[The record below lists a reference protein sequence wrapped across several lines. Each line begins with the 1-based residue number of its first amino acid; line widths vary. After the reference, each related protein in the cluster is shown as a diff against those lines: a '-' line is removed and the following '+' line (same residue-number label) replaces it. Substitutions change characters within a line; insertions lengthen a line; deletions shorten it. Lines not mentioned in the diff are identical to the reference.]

1 MYVKNEK
8 VMKDEVKK
16 LKRKFRD
23 VEVKNEELEIE
34 IIDFYFSREEEV
46 NRKIEE
52 VRRRFLRSG
61 LDDFDEDFFKSN
73 MVNWVNDDD
82 DEEEDEEDDV
92 ELEDEDRKSDNEDK
106 FDENFIL
113 EIIES
118 SYLYVNRRFF
128 LEFIFLIIVINKR
141 YVMFL

>member
-1 MYVKNEK
+1 
-8 VMKDEVKK
+8 MKDEVKK

-92 ELEDEDRKSDNEDK
+92 ELEDEYRKSDNEDK

-118 SYLYVNRRFF
+118 SYLYVNRRLF
-128 LEFIFLIIVINKR
+128 LELIFLIIVINKR
-141 YVMFL
+141 

>member
-1 MYVKNEK
+1 
-8 VMKDEVKK
+8 MKDEVKK

-118 SYLYVNRRFF
+118 SYLYVNRRLF
-128 LEFIFLIIVINKR
+128 LELIFLIIVINKR
-141 YVMFL
+141 

>member
-92 ELEDEDRKSDNEDK
+92 ELEDEYRKSDNEDK

-118 SYLYVNRRFF
+118 SYLYVNRCLF

-141 YVMFL
+141 

>member
-1 MYVKNEK
+1 
-8 VMKDEVKK
+8 MKDEVKK

-73 MVNWVNDDD
+73 MVNQVD
-82 DEEEDEEDDV
+82 DEEDDV

-118 SYLYVNRRFF
+118 SYLYVNRRLF

-141 YVMFL
+141 

>member
-92 ELEDEDRKSDNEDK
+92 ELEDEYRKSDNEDK

-118 SYLYVNRRFF
+118 SYLYVNRRLF

-141 YVMFL
+141 

>member
-1 MYVKNEK
+1 
-8 VMKDEVKK
+8 MKDEVKK

-92 ELEDEDRKSDNEDK
+92 ELEDEYRKSDNEDK

-118 SYLYVNRRFF
+118 SYLYVNRRLF

-141 YVMFL
+141 

>member
-1 MYVKNEK
+1 
-8 VMKDEVKK
+8 MKDEVKK

-73 MVNWVNDDD
+73 MVNQVD
-82 DEEEDEEDDV
+82 DEEDDV

-118 SYLYVNRRFF
+118 SYLYVNRRLF
-128 LEFIFLIIVINKR
+128 LELIFLIIVINKR
-141 YVMFL
+141 

>member
-1 MYVKNEK
+1 
-8 VMKDEVKK
+8 MKDEVKK

-73 MVNWVNDDD
+73 MVNQVKDDD
-82 DEEEDEEDDV
+82 EEDEEDDV
-92 ELEDEDRKSDNEDK
+92 ELEDEERKSDNEDK

-141 YVMFL
+141 

>member
-61 LDDFDEDFFKSN
+61 LDDFDEDFFKGN
-73 MVNWVNDDD
+73 MVNRVNDDD

-92 ELEDEDRKSDNEDK
+92 EFEDEDRKSDSEDK

-141 YVMFL
+141 

>member
-1 MYVKNEK
+1 
-8 VMKDEVKK
+8 MKDEVKK
-16 LKRKFRD
+16 LKWKFRD

-118 SYLYVNRRFF
+118 SYLYVNRCFF

-141 YVMFL
+141 

>member
-73 MVNWVNDDD
+73 MVNRVNDDD

-141 YVMFL
+141 

>member
-1 MYVKNEK
+1 
-8 VMKDEVKK
+8 MKDEVKK

-73 MVNWVNDDD
+73 MVNQVKDDD
-82 DEEEDEEDDV
+82 EEDEEDDV

-118 SYLYVNRRFF
+118 SYLYVNRCFF

-141 YVMFL
+141 

>member
-82 DEEEDEEDDV
+82 DEEDEEDEEEDK
-92 ELEDEDRKSDNEDK
+92 LEDKKEKVGLKSK
-106 FDENFIL
+106 
-113 EIIES
+113 
-118 SYLYVNRRFF
+118 YLFF
-128 LEFIFLIIVINKR
+128 ELFLLEFFKIFGLFIYFNK
-141 YVMFL
+141 

>member
-1 MYVKNEK
+1 
-8 VMKDEVKK
+8 MKDEVKK

-73 MVNWVNDDD
+73 MVNQVKDDE

-118 SYLYVNRRFF
+118 SYLYVNRCLF

-141 YVMFL
+141 

>member
-118 SYLYVNRRFF
+118 SYLYVNRCFF

-141 YVMFL
+141 

>member
-1 MYVKNEK
+1 
-8 VMKDEVKK
+8 MKDEVKK

-73 MVNWVNDDD
+73 MVNQVKD

-118 SYLYVNRRFF
+118 SYLYVNRRLF
-128 LEFIFLIIVINKR
+128 LEFIFLIIVINK
-141 YVMFL
+141 

>member
-61 LDDFDEDFFKSN
+61 LDDFDEDFFKGN

-92 ELEDEDRKSDNEDK
+92 ELEDEYRKSDNEDK

-118 SYLYVNRRFF
+118 SYLYVNRRLF

-141 YVMFL
+141 

>member
-1 MYVKNEK
+1 
-8 VMKDEVKK
+8 MKDEVKK

-34 IIDFYFSREEEV
+34 IIDFYLSREEEV

-73 MVNWVNDDD
+73 MVNQVKDDD
-82 DEEEDEEDDV
+82 DEEDEEEDK
-92 ELEDEDRKSDNEDK
+92 LEDKKEKVGLKSKYLFFELFLLK
-106 FDENFIL
+106 FFKIFGLFI
-113 EIIES
+113 
-118 SYLYVNRRFF
+118 YF
-128 LEFIFLIIVINKR
+128 NK
-141 YVMFL
+141 

>member
-61 LDDFDEDFFKSN
+61 LDDFDEDFFKGN
-73 MVNWVNDDD
+73 MVNRVNDDD

-92 ELEDEDRKSDNEDK
+92 ELEDEYRKSDNEDK

-118 SYLYVNRRFF
+118 SYLYVNRRLF

-141 YVMFL
+141 

>member
-1 MYVKNEK
+1 
-8 VMKDEVKK
+8 MKDEVKK

-92 ELEDEDRKSDNEDK
+92 ELEDEYRKSDNEDK

-118 SYLYVNRRFF
+118 SYLYVNRRLF
-128 LEFIFLIIVINKR
+128 LEFIFLIIVINK
-141 YVMFL
+141 

>member
-1 MYVKNEK
+1 
-8 VMKDEVKK
+8 MKDEVKK

-34 IIDFYFSREEEV
+34 IIDFYFSCEEEV

-73 MVNWVNDDD
+73 MVNQVKDD
-82 DEEEDEEDDV
+82 DEEDDV

-118 SYLYVNRRFF
+118 SYLYVNRRLF

-141 YVMFL
+141 

>member
-73 MVNWVNDDD
+73 MVNRVNDDD

-92 ELEDEDRKSDNEDK
+92 ELEDEYRKSDNEDK

-118 SYLYVNRRFF
+118 SYLYVNRRLF
-128 LEFIFLIIVINKR
+128 LELIFLIIVINKR
-141 YVMFL
+141 

>member
-1 MYVKNEK
+1 
-8 VMKDEVKK
+8 MKDEVKK

-34 IIDFYFSREEEV
+34 IIDFYLSREEEV

-73 MVNWVNDDD
+73 MVNQVKDDD
-82 DEEEDEEDDV
+82 EEDEEDDV

-118 SYLYVNRRFF
+118 SYLYVNRRLF

-141 YVMFL
+141 

>member
-1 MYVKNEK
+1 
-8 VMKDEVKK
+8 MKDEVKK

-34 IIDFYFSREEEV
+34 IIDFYLSREEEV

-73 MVNWVNDDD
+73 MVNQVKDDD
-82 DEEEDEEDDV
+82 DEEDEEDDV
-92 ELEDEDRKSDNEDK
+92 ELEDEDRKSDNEDN

-118 SYLYVNRRFF
+118 SYLYVNRRLF

-141 YVMFL
+141 

>member
-1 MYVKNEK
+1 
-8 VMKDEVKK
+8 MKDEVKK

-73 MVNWVNDDD
+73 MVNQVKDDD
-82 DEEEDEEDDV
+82 EEDEEDDV

-141 YVMFL
+141 

>member
-1 MYVKNEK
+1 
-8 VMKDEVKK
+8 MKDEVKK

-73 MVNWVNDDD
+73 MVNQVKDDD
-82 DEEEDEEDDV
+82 EEDEEDDV
-92 ELEDEDRKSDNEDK
+92 ELEDEYRKSDNEDK

-141 YVMFL
+141 